1 MYLRTLILTL
11 MCCQGVQASLKPESF
26 FSINGA
32 RLSLISNQITHN
44 NWNLQVFRIESS
56 RSVASLLKQFRTQWK
71 FKSVNP
77 HGVAMRQLSPWHIVS
92 SFAPD
97 RQIVLQLQSRTSGS
111 AGYLSIMKLSG
122 SLTARPQHRSD
133 DLSLLPSNTTVIS
146 TTISDSDGELQR
158 TLVGTHH
165 LEKNLLQRNWFK
177 KLDSVGWSK
186 LRKFGSGNVV
196 MAMFNR
202 QQERLD
208 VLLLPHNK
216 NSTMLIATH
225 YLVQ

>member
-11 MCCQGVQASLKPESF
+11 LCCQSVQASLKPESF

-32 RLSLISNQITHN
+32 RLSLISHQITHN
-44 NWNLQVFRIESS
+44 DWNMQVFRIESS

-71 FKSVNP
+71 FRSVNP
-77 HGVAMRQLSPWHIVS
+77 HHVS
-92 SFAPD
+92 SIEPD
-97 RQIVLQLQSRTSGS
+97 RQIVLQLQSQTSGS
-111 AGYLSIMKLSG
+111 AGYLSFMKLSR
-122 SLTARPQHRSD
+122 SVAARGQHRSA
-133 DLSLLPSNTTVIS
+133 DLSFLPSNTTVIS
-146 TTISDSDGELQR
+146 TTISDSGGKPER

-165 LEKNLLQRNWFK
+165 LEKNKLQRFWFK
-177 KLDSVGWSK
+177 KLDSSGWSK
-186 LRKFGSGNVV
+186 LQKFGSGNVV
-196 MAMFNR
+196 MVMFNR